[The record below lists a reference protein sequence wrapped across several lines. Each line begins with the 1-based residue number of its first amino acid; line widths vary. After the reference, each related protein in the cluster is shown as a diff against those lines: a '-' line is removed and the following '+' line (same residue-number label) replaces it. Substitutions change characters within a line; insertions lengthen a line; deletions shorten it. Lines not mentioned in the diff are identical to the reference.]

1 VNCSACSGKRRAR
14 PISARA
20 CCEFPFLFPEPGVT
34 HPIEYKQQQIEAT
47 MRLAPVIPVVVID
60 DARHAVPMAR
70 ALVAGGIPAIEV
82 TLRTPAALEA
92 IRAIAAEVEG
102 AMIGVGT
109 VLNAQ
114 DLHAARQ
121 AGARFAVSPGMSP
134 FLLDAADDSELPLL
148 PGAATASEAMSLLER
163 GYRHLKFFPAVPAG
177 GHKLLGA
184 WASPL
189 PQIRFCPTGGIGLT
203 SAPDFL
209 ALPNVLCVGGSW
221 LTPADKLAGGD
232 WAGIEL
238 LAREAAALRKSA

>member
-1 VNCSACSGKRRAR
+1 MNS
-14 PISARA
+14 
-20 CCEFPFLFPEPGVT
+20 
-34 HPIEYKQQQIEAT
+34 IEHKQQQVET
-47 MRLAPVIPVVVID
+47 VMRLAPVIPVVVIHD
-60 DARHAVPMAR
+60 LKSAVPMAR
-70 ALVAGGIPAIEV
+70 ALVAGGTPAIEV
-82 TLRTPAALEA
+82 TLRTPVALDA

-102 AMIGVGT
+102 ATIGVGT
-109 VLNAQ
+109 VLSAT

-134 FLLDAADDSELPLL
+134 YLIDAAEDSPLPLL

-189 PQIRFCPTGGIGLT
+189 PQIRFCPTGGINLVN
-203 SAPDFL
+203 AVDFL

-221 LTPADKLAGGD
+221 LTPADKLAAGD

-238 LAREAAALRKSA
+238 LAREATALQARAG

>member
-1 VNCSACSGKRRAR
+1 MNS
-14 PISARA
+14 
-20 CCEFPFLFPEPGVT
+20 
-34 HPIEYKQQQIEAT
+34 IEHKQQQVET
-47 MRLAPVIPVVVID
+47 VMRLAPVIPVVVIHD
-60 DARHAVPMAR
+60 LKSAVPMAR
-70 ALVAGGIPAIEV
+70 ALVAGGTPAIEV
-82 TLRTPAALEA
+82 TLRTPVALDA

-102 AMIGVGT
+102 ATIGVGT
-109 VLNAQ
+109 VLSAT

-134 FLLDAADDSELPLL
+134 YLIDAAEDSPLPLL

-177 GHKLLGA
+177 GAKLLGA

-189 PQIRFCPTGGIGLT
+189 PQIRFCPTGGINLVN
-203 SAPDFL
+203 AVDFL

-221 LTPADKLAGGD
+221 LTPADKLAAGD

-238 LAREAAALRKSA
+238 LAREATALQARAG